1 MKEVVNNM
9 RKLTTVFVL
18 IIIGLTLV
26 ACGSDEPKDIEV
38 TVIDLTVESSEM
50 IADVIVTEDFKEL
63 SQLEEIAYNVS
74 SQLYEE
80 NFEMIGASSY
90 TLIINFYDSQSSFD
104 AEDVTYGTI
113 IFDVNK
119 TMENPGLSL
128 NQNQLSID

>member
-1 MKEVVNNM
+1 MKKM
-9 RKLTTVFVL
+9 ITVFVM

-26 ACGSDEPKDIEV
+26 ACGSNEPKDIEV
-38 TVIDLTVESSEM
+38 TIIDLNIESNEI
-50 IADVIVTEDFKEL
+50 IADVIVTENFKEL
-63 SQLEEIAYNVS
+63 TQLEEIAYNVS

-90 TLIINFYDSQSSFD
+90 SLIINFYDSQGSFD
-104 AEDVTYGTI
+104 AEDVSYGTI

>member
-1 MKEVVNNM
+1 MK
-9 RKLTTVFVL
+9 KLTTVFVM

-26 ACGSDEPKDIEV
+26 ACGSNEPKDIEV
-38 TVIDLTVESSEM
+38 TIIDLNIESNEI
-50 IADVIVTEDFKEL
+50 IADVIVTENFKEL
-63 SQLEEIAYNVS
+63 TQLEEIAYNVS

-90 TLIINFYDSQSSFD
+90 SLIINFYDSQGSFD
-104 AEDVTYGTI
+104 AEDVSYGTI

>member
-63 SQLEEIAYNVS
+63 SQLEEIAYNIS

-128 NQNQLSID
+128 NQNQLSIY

>member
-1 MKEVVNNM
+1 MK
-9 RKLTTVFVL
+9 KLTTVFVF

-26 ACGSDEPKDIEV
+26 ACGGDEPKDIEV
-38 TVIDLTVESSEM
+38 TVIDLNIESNEI
-50 IADVIVTEDFKEL
+50 IADVIVTETFKEL
-63 SQLEEIAYNVS
+63 KQLEEIAYNVS

-90 TLIINFYDSQSSFD
+90 SLIINFYDSQGSFD
-104 AEDVTYGTI
+104 AEDVSYGTI

>member
-104 AEDVTYGTI
+104 AEDVSYGTI

>member
-1 MKEVVNNM
+1 M

>member
-1 MKEVVNNM
+1 M

-50 IADVIVTEDFKEL
+50 IAEVIVTEDFKEL

>member
-1 MKEVVNNM
+1 M
-9 RKLTTVFVL
+9 RKLITVFIL
-18 IIIGLTLV
+18 IIVGLTLV

-38 TVIDLTVESSEM
+38 TVIDLTVESSEI

-90 TLIINFYDSQSSFD
+90 SMIINFYDSQGSFD
-104 AEDVTYGTI
+104 AEDATYGTI

-119 TMENPGLSL
+119 SMETPGLSL
-128 NQNQLSID
+128 NQNQLTID

>member
-1 MKEVVNNM
+1 M

-38 TVIDLTVESSEM
+38 TVIDLTVESSEI
-50 IADVIVTEDFKEL
+50 IADVIVTEDFKDL

-90 TLIINFYDSQSSFD
+90 TMIINFYDSQGSFD
-104 AEDVTYGTI
+104 AEDATYGTI

-119 TMENPGLSL
+119 SMENPGLSL
-128 NQNQLSID
+128 NQNQLTID

>member
-1 MKEVVNNM
+1 M
-9 RKLTTVFVL
+9 
-18 IIIGLTLV
+18 
-26 ACGSDEPKDIEV
+26 
-38 TVIDLTVESSEM
+38 IDLTVESSEM
-50 IADVIVTEDFKEL
+50 IAEVIVTEDFKEL

>member
-1 MKEVVNNM
+1 M

-38 TVIDLTVESSEM
+38 TVIDLTVESNEM
-50 IADVIVTEDFKEL
+50 IAEVIVTEDFKEL

>member
-50 IADVIVTEDFKEL
+50 IAEVIVTEDFKEL

-119 TMENPGLSL
+119 SMENPGLSL

>member
-50 IADVIVTEDFKEL
+50 IAEVIVTEDFKEL

>member
-1 MKEVVNNM
+1 M
-9 RKLTTVFVL
+9 RKLLSVFVL

-38 TVIDLTVESSEM
+38 TVIDLTIESNEI

-80 NFEMIGASSY
+80 NFEIIGASSY
-90 TLIINFYDSQSSFD
+90 TMIINFYDNQNSFD
-104 AEDVTYGTI
+104 DQDAVYGTI
-113 IFDVNK
+113 IFDINK
-119 TMENPGLSL
+119 SMENPGLSL
-128 NQNQLSID
+128 NQNQLKID

>member
-38 TVIDLTVESSEM
+38 TVIDLTVESNEM
-50 IADVIVTEDFKEL
+50 IAEVIVTEDFKEL